1 MSDKIKLL
9 GRKVAIAFG
18 IGAGAIITVKAGPL
32 IDDIEHLDWPAAAD
46 AASVLAGAT
55 VAGGLR
61 ALVALLTAWV
71 PTDADTGKNLL
82 GKYKGA

>member
-1 MSDKIKLL
+1 MSDKLKILC
-9 GRKVAIAFG
+9 RKVGIAFG
-18 IGAGAIITVKAGPL
+18 VGAGAVITVKSGPV
-32 IDDIEHLDWPAAAD
+32 IDDIENLDWPAAAD
-46 AASVLAGAT
+46 AAYVLAGAT

-82 GKYKGA
+82 GKYR

>member
-18 IGAGAIITVKAGPL
+18 IGAATIITVKAGPV
-32 IDDIEHLDWPAAAD
+32 IDGIEHQDWPSAAD
-46 AASVLAGAT
+46 AATVLGAGAI
-55 VAGGLR
+55 AGGLR

-71 PTDADTGKNLL
+71 PTDADVGKNLL
-82 GKYKGA
+82 GKYKP